1 MPSKWKPRRKFQNYP
16 TNLPVNS
23 QQQIQELQLNQEK
36 ISKANQMRY
45 ASLYRYVEQLE
56 REIDVNT
63 TEIDILKKERIEI
76 DILKKEFSTKLSDIR
91 ILLRS
96 NTYS

>member
-1 MPSKWKPRRKFQNYP
+1 MPSKWKPRRKFQKYP

-23 QQQIQELQLNQEK
+23 QQQIQELKLNQEK

-56 REIDVNT
+56 REIEVYT
-63 TEIDILKKERIEI
+63 TEIDILKKE
-76 DILKKEFSTKLSDIR
+76 FTTKLSDIR